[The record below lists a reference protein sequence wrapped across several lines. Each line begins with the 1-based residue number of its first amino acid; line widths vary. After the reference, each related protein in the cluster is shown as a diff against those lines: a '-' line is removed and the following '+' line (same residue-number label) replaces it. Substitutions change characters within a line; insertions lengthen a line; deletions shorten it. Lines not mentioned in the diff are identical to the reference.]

1 MCINLSI
8 IKCSNEQEII
18 CRGYWKL
25 NDAGKFEYSLSDIR
39 STLNLTV
46 SNLASFVRKYSD
58 AESETVKCVNC
69 NTPYLYKSRR
79 DFISHKEDFVW
90 ECGLCNT
97 NDGRPLLRNQ
107 TPTLANFSAK
117 EFDADN
123 LKNLK
128 ITDKVFLMTA
138 LSGLSDEDFNCT
150 WSADCLGNKALTPG
164 IRLDEEI
171 IKRLIYLGLLNLP
184 GNLSPLS
191 NELVELDDFLFH
203 LETKTLEFSLPPI
216 VLRKFLKDI
225 DASSL
230 KQQIVEDDGFLIL
243 CKDVCLFECISFL
256 LLQLNSHGFHFVPGE
271 KTAIVLSK
279 CLEDYSVGEVY
290 LFIWKSIL
298 NSSSYYLKE
307 NISRKHAANAVIGNI
322 ERQYERAIA
331 NKWKINGFR
340 RNYHLPQSVLSR
352 VIFNQILGT
361 DDGCFKHKLSDLIPH

>member
-8 IKCSNEQEII
+8 IKCSNEKELI
-18 CRGYWKL
+18 CRAYWKL
-25 NDAGKFEYSLSDIR
+25 NDEGKFEYPLSDIR

-46 SNLASFVRKYSD
+46 SNLASYVRKYSD

-69 NTPYLYKSRR
+69 NAPYLYKSRR
-79 DFISHKEDFVW
+79 DFISHKEELVW
-90 ECGLCNT
+90 ECGVCNT
-97 NDGRPLLRNQ
+97 NDSRPFLTNQ
-107 TPTLANFSAK
+107 ALTMANLSHK
-117 EFDADN
+117 VFDADN

-138 LSGLSDEDFNCT
+138 LIGLSDKGFNCT
-150 WSADCLGNKALTPG
+150 WSVDCLDNKALTPDA
-164 IRLDEEI
+164 ILDEAI
-171 IKRLIYLGLLNLP
+171 IKRLLYLGLLNLP
-184 GNLSPLS
+184 GNLSTLC
-191 NELVELDDFLFH
+191 NELVELDDFLLH
-203 LETKTLEFSLPPI
+203 LKAENLEFSLPPI
-216 VLRKFLKDI
+216 VLSKFLKDV

-230 KQQIVEDDGFLIL
+230 KQQIVEDDDFLML

-271 KTAIVLSK
+271 KTTIVLLK

-290 LFIWKSIL
+290 LFIWKSVL

-331 NKWKINGFR
+331 NEWEINGFR

-361 DDGCFKHKLSDLIPH
+361 DDGCFKQKLSDLIPH